1 MRRSVGFV
9 LACLLVPILCAA
21 CGRSSAA
28 DNTEICQ
35 DLVNLQATVDFL
47 AAPGPAATVGEVRGA
62 LDKLDPTLQAVH
74 EDDAVPDAEDNALL
88 DAQKAYRDQIEN
100 LGDDTPFAPTA
111 AATASIAQG
120 LLHGYDVVRQELAC
134 PASLEPG

>member
-9 LACLLVPILCAA
+9 LACLLCAA

-28 DNTEICQ
+28 GNAEICQ
-35 DLVNLQATVDFL
+35 NLVNLQATVDFL
-47 AAPGPAATVGEVRGA
+47 AAPGIETTVGEVRGA

-74 EDDAVPDAEDNALL
+74 DDDAVPDAEDNALL
-88 DAQKAYRDQIEN
+88 DAQKAYREQIDN

-111 AATASIAQG
+111 ATTASIAQG
-120 LLHGYDVVRQELAC
+120 LLHSYEAVRQQLTC
-134 PASLEPG
+134 PTDLEPG

>member
-1 MRRSVGFV
+1 MRRSVWLVFV
-9 LACLLVPILCAA
+9 CILCAA

-28 DNTEICQ
+28 DNADICQ

-47 AAPGPAATVGEVRGA
+47 AAPVSATTVGEVRGA

-74 EDDAVPDAEDNALL
+74 DDGAVPDAEDNALL
-88 DAQKAYRDQIEN
+88 DAQKAYRDEIEN

-120 LLHGYDVVRQELAC
+120 LLHGYDAVRQRLVC
-134 PASLEPG
+134 PTDLEPG

>member
-9 LACLLVPILCAA
+9 LVCVLCAA

-28 DNTEICQ
+28 DNAEICQ

-47 AAPGPAATVGEVRGA
+47 AAPGPAVTVGEVRGA

-74 EDDAVPDAEDNALL
+74 EDGAVPDAEDNALL
-88 DAQKAYRDQIEN
+88 DAQKAYRDQIET

-120 LLHGYDVVRQELAC
+120 LLHGYDAVRQRLVC
-134 PASLEPG
+134 PTDLEPG